1 MPIKGTDVAKKLPQK
16 KGCKDC
22 GFPTCFAFAM
32 KLSSG
37 GATVDKCP
45 YLSAEIRAELED
57 ALAPP
62 IRLVTVGS
70 GESALKIGN
79 EEVIYRHEKT
89 FVHSPGIAVLISDKE
104 DEEGIEAKIAK
115 MKELQFERVGLTLRA
130 DLFALKFESGEK
142 ARYLALVKKVC
153 DAGDVGIILISE
165 DLGALFA
172 VRDICAGQNPLL
184 YPITKDNLEQAIPLI
199 KQSPTPVGVKAESI
213 EGLIPLTSRLKE
225 EGIEELV
232 LDPGSRNFLEVL
244 RDQTLIRRAALKQSF
259 RPLGYPTIVFPSA
272 VGSRQSAVR
281 GGEGD
286 YRLSTIDYHGLKEIL
301 TASMCV
307 IKFAGIIVLSDLDKH
322 ALLPLLVQRLN
333 IYTDPR
339 MPLAIGQGIYEV
351 GQPSEEAPVLVTSNW
366 SLTYFLV
373 SSATEESKVHS
384 FVCVK
389 DTEGLGVVTSWGA
402 GKFSGDS
409 VGAFIKKSG
418 IEQRVNHR
426 KLVIPGKVARIRG
439 ELEEALPGWEIVVG
453 PREAGELPGFL
464 PAFARSLT

>member
-1 MPIKGTDVAKKLPQK
+1 MPIKGTDVAKKLPQR

-32 KLSSG
+32 KLASG

-45 YLSAEIRAELED
+45 YLSEEIKAELED

-62 IRLVTVGS
+62 IKLVTIGS
-70 GESALKIGN
+70 GEGALKIGN

-104 DEEGIEAKIAK
+104 GEEGIEDKIAK
-115 MKELQFERVGLTLRA
+115 MKELQFERVGLTLGA

-142 ARYLALVKKVC
+142 ARYEALVKKVC
-153 DAGDVGIILISE
+153 EASDAGIILISE
-165 DLGALFA
+165 DLAALFSA
-172 VRDICAGQNPLL
+172 RDICAGRNPLL

-199 KQSPTPVGVKAESI
+199 KKSPTPVGVKAESV

-244 RDQTLIRRAALKQSF
+244 RDQTLIRRAALKQGF
-259 RPLGYPTIVFPSA
+259 RPLGYPTIAFPCFIA
-272 VGSRQSAVR
+272 R
-281 GGEGD
+281 D
-286 YRLSTIDYHGLKEIL
+286 GLEEIL

-307 IKFAGIIVLSDLDKH
+307 IKFAAIIVLRDLEKDF
-322 ALLPLLVQRLN
+322 LLPLLIQRLN

-351 GQPSEEAPVLVTSNW
+351 GEPKDEAPVLVTSNW

-409 VGAFIKKSG
+409 VGAFIRKSG
-418 IEQRVNHR
+418 IEDRVKHR
-426 KLVIPGKVARIRG
+426 KLIIPGKVARIRG
-439 ELEEALPGWEIVVG
+439 ELEESLPGWEIVIG
-453 PREAGELPGFL
+453 PREAGELPAFL
-464 PAFARSLT
+464 PAFARSLTGG